1 MKKKRVVAMFF
12 TMLLLFL
19 GVDAR
24 IYYLALLGNGSV
36 QTAGTHGSYTL
47 KISGGRGAI
56 YDRNMEPL
64 VNINSDY
71 VAVVAPNKDIASQLS
86 ALSPHVT
93 DQSAL
98 MDDFKKGLPFTI
110 TVNTPFIDATG
121 INVIKTQERYG
132 KSAIAP
138 HITGYVDGDG
148 NGVSGIEKAYDD
160 ILKKYTSSVTESFAV
175 DAQQR
180 TLSGVTPQI
189 ITQGDDSGGV
199 VLTLDKQIQ
208 LDAQTAADKYLKSGA
223 VIVMDIKTGD
233 ILASVSEPE
242 YSPLN
247 VSAAIKQSDS
257 PLINRVFTS
266 YNLGSIFK
274 IAVAS
279 AALKSGI
286 STDFTY
292 TCTGSVVVDGRTFR
306 CEKTNGHGK
315 EDMSLAFANSCN
327 TYFITLGQKVG
338 GAKILQMAN
347 LFGFGLPTVLAP
359 GISTDAGQLPSA
371 QELIQP
377 AAVANFSFGQGDLM
391 VTPVQV
397 ADMVSAV
404 ANGGLLPTARL
415 VEGIYAPGGMATE
428 YPGAVPDRVISPQIE
443 TTIKNFMIK
452 TVDQGTGMPAKPTY
466 GGAGGKTSTAQTG
479 WVQNGKAVNQA
490 WFAGFYPAQ
499 SPKYAIVAICENGTA
514 GGADAGPVFKYIA
527 NSLAPSC
534 GYPAVS
540 Q

>member
-1 MKKKRVVAMFF
+1 MKKKRVVVLFF
-12 TMLLLFL
+12 TMLLLFF

-24 IYYLALLGNGSV
+24 LCYLALTDDGNT
-36 QTAGTHGSYTL
+36 QTAATHGSFTL
-47 KISGGRGAI
+47 NISSERGTI
-56 YDRNMEPL
+56 YDRNMNPIVDL
-64 VNINSDY
+64 TTKY
-71 VAVVAPNKDIASQLS
+71 VAVVSPGQNIALQLA
-86 ALSPHVT
+86 ALSPHVS
-93 DQSAL
+93 DQSLL
-98 MDDFKKGLPFTI
+98 MNDLKKGLPFTI
-110 TVNTPFIDATG
+110 TVDTPTINATG

-132 KSAIAP
+132 ANSIAP

-148 NGVSGIEKAYDD
+148 NGVSGIEKAFDD
-160 ILKKYTSSVTESFAV
+160 VLKKYTGTVTETFAV
-175 DAQQR
+175 DARQH

-189 ITQGDDSGGV
+189 VTQGNNSGGV

-208 LDAQTAADKYLKSGA
+208 LDAQKAAGKYLKSGA

-242 YSPLN
+242 YSPAD
-247 VSAAIKQSDS
+247 VSAAINLSTS
-257 PLINRVFTS
+257 PLINRAFTS

-279 AALKSGI
+279 TALQSGI
-286 STDFTY
+286 SPSFTY

-306 CEKTNGHGK
+306 CEKTTGHGT

-327 TYFITLGQKVG
+327 TYFITVGEKVG
-338 GAKILQMAN
+338 GAKLLQMAK
-347 LFGFGLPTVLAP
+347 LFGFGTPTVLAP
-359 GISTDAGQLPSA
+359 GLSTDAGGLPTA
-371 QELIQP
+371 NELIEP
-377 AAVANFSFGQGDLM
+377 AAVGNFSIGQGDLM

-404 ANGGLLPTARL
+404 ANGGMLPTARL
-415 VEGIYAPGGMATE
+415 VKGIYSPDGKLTE
-428 YPGAVPDRVISPQIE
+428 YPGAVPDRVIPSQIAE
-443 TTIKNFMIK
+443 TVKSFMIT
-452 TVDQGTGMPAKPTY
+452 TVNGGTGMPAKPAY

-527 NSLAPSC
+527 NCLAPSC
-534 GYPAVS
+534 GYPTVT